1 MFRRVKNRFL
11 RYILIGVYSIVL
23 LTCAVQ
29 LNFLGLFGYSPTQ
42 KDIFMPTLNVAS
54 ELYTADSV
62 LIGRYFDE
70 DRDPVSFDS
79 ISPNVI
85 QALVATEDIR
95 FYQHNGIDFLG
106 LVSGI
111 VSTIKG
117 DQRGASTITQQL
129 AKNLF
134 KTRYANSQGYLSK
147 IPGIRIL
154 ITKYKEWM
162 TAYKLESKYSKEEII
177 TMYLNTVSFSNNAYG
192 IKSASMRYF
201 NKLPSVLN
209 TNESALLVGMLKGT
223 TIYNPI
229 RNPKNALQRR
239 NTVLGQMKK
248 AGYITEEEV
257 AKLANDSLKLDLSF
271 HDSVDA
277 NDSYLRSAVYR
288 WLDKWSQDNEID
300 INKAGLKIY
309 TTIDSRMQ
317 KIAETAVAK
326 KMEELQRRLNNT
338 WGDSEP
344 WRDKDGNVIPDFLEN
359 LARKLPVYESLM
371 EKFNNNEDSVFQV
384 LNLKKEMEVFT
395 WKGMEKVNYS
405 TMDSL
410 RHYTMMLNTGMMAMN
425 PYNGEIK
432 VWVGGINHHFYKF
445 DHVNQSKRQAGSTFK
460 PFAYMAALES
470 GMSPCD
476 KFTDKPVR
484 IEFVGKDGPEVW
496 EPKNADWSVSYKE
509 MNLRHAMARSL
520 NTITAQ
526 VTQAVGANKVVETAY
541 KCGID
546 SKLQA
551 VPSVGL
557 GPNDVSVYEMVKAYS
572 TFMNEG
578 KTTDPV
584 LVSKIVDHEGNLI
597 ASFTTEHKQ
606 VITPEN
612 AWLMTYMLRGTLE
625 EPRGTSQ
632 ALWEWDLFK
641 ENNEIGGKTGTSSDY
656 VDAWYM
662 GVTKDLIA
670 GVWVGCD
677 EQSIHFKNSATGEGS
692 KTALPIYAMFME
704 EIYKHPEFGVTFGKF
719 PEPKV
724 KITKTYQ
731 CPTPRIIYSAPV
743 DSTQTDIDPELDSVE
758 GSELNEGVDPGRNTT
773 TTTTESTIEQQ

>member
-11 RYILIGVYSIVL
+11 RYIIIGLYSIVL

-29 LNFLGLFGYSPTQ
+29 LNFLWLFGYSPTK
-42 KDIFMPTLNVAS
+42 KDIVMPTLNVAS

-70 DRDPVSFDS
+70 DRDPVAFDS
-79 ISPNVI
+79 ISPHI
-85 QALVATEDIR
+85 IDALIATEDIR
-95 FYQHNGIDFLG
+95 FYKHKGVDFLG
-106 LVSGI
+106 LASGI
-111 VSTIKG
+111 ISTIKG
-117 DQRGASTITQQL
+117 DQRGGSTITQQL

-134 KTRYANSQGYLSK
+134 KTRYAHSQGYLSK
-147 IPGIRIL
+147 IPGVRIL

-162 TAYKLESKYSKEEII
+162 TAYKLEGRYSKKDII

-192 IKSASMRYF
+192 IKSASLRYF
-201 NKLPSVLN
+201 NKLPSQLS
-209 TNESALLVGMLKGT
+209 TTESALLIGMLKGT

-229 RNPKNALQRR
+229 RNPKNAVQRR
-239 NTVLGQMKK
+239 NVVLSQMQK
-248 AGYITEEEV
+248 AGYISDAEV
-257 AKLANDSLKLDLSF
+257 AQLSQDSLKLDLSF
-271 HDSVDA
+271 HDNVDA
-277 NDSYLRSAVYR
+277 NDSYIRSAVYR

-317 KIAETAVAK
+317 KIAEDVMVV
-326 KMEELQRRLNNT
+326 KMKELQQRLKNT
-338 WGDSEP
+338 WGSEEP
-344 WRDKDGNVIPDFLEN
+344 WRDKEGNVIPEFLEN
-359 LARKLPVYESLM
+359 QARKLSIYKNLM
-371 EKFNNNEDSVFQV
+371 EQFENNEDSVFQV
-384 LNLKKEMEVFT
+384 LNVKKEMEVFT
-395 WKGMEKVNYS
+395 WDGIEKVNFS

-410 RHYTMMLNTGMMAMN
+410 KHYAMMLNTGMMAMD

-432 VWVGGINHHFYKF
+432 VWVGGINHQYYKF
-445 DHVNQSKRQAGSTFK
+445 DHVKQAKRQAGSTFK
-460 PFAYMAALES
+460 PFVYLAALEA
-470 GMSPCD
+470 GMTPCD

-484 IEFVGKDGPEVW
+484 LEFEGKDGPEVW
-496 EPKNADWSVSYKE
+496 EPKNADWSISYSD
-509 MNLRHAMARSL
+509 MSLRHAMARSL

-526 VTQAVGANKVVETAY
+526 VTEAVGADKVAETAH

-572 TFMNEG
+572 TFMNGG
-578 KTTDPV
+578 KTTDPI
-584 LVSKIVDHEGNLI
+584 LVSKIVDQDGHVI
-597 ASFTTEHKQ
+597 ASFKTEHKQ
-606 VITPEN
+606 AISPEN
-612 AWLMTYMLRGTLE
+612 AWLMTYMLRGTIE
-625 EPRGTSQ
+625 EPGGTSQ

-662 GVTKDLIA
+662 GVTKDLVA

-704 EIYKHPEFGVTFGKF
+704 EVYKHPELGVTFGKF
-719 PEPKV
+719 PEPTV
-724 KITKTYQ
+724 EITKQYK
-731 CPTPRIIYSAPV
+731 CPSPRIYHSAPR
-743 DSTQTDIDPELDSVE
+743 DSSQNETEELEEVE
-758 GSELNEGVDPGRNTT
+758 PVES
-773 TTTTESTIEQQ
+773 TTTEQTENEEF